1 MTVRDGFSRFPQ
13 GVVLIAA
20 EIAGQAQGLVA
31 SAFTVGV
38 SLEPPLVSVA
48 VQRTSSTWPKLCGA
62 ERLGVSLLGRDHV
75 PVAHQLGSSQN
86 RERRFDG
93 VDYSVDE
100 DGALLLDASP
110 TWLTVKFHDELPAGD
125 HVIVLLEV
133 LALGDRPEREATVM
147 HRRAFHGLTELG

>member
-1 MTVRDGFSRFPQ
+1 MAVRDGFSRFPQ
-13 GVVLIAA
+13 GLVLIGA
-20 EIAGQAQGLVA
+20 EVGGQPQGLVA

-100 DGALLLDASP
+100 AGALLLDAAPS
-110 TWLTVKFHDELPAGD
+110 WLTVKFHDELPAGD

-133 LALGDRPEREATVM
+133 LDLGERPDREATVM